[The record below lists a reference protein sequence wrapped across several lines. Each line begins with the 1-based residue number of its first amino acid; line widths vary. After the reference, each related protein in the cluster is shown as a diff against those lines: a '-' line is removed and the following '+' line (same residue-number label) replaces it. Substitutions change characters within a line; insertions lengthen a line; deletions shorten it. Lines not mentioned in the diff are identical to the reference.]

1 MLIRILILCIA
12 ILLVSLLLRLNR
24 RLEGA
29 PSWLRILHYIVF
41 YSALAYVAAF
51 AATFIGLHVFGYR
64 L

>member
-1 MLIRILILCIA
+1 MLIRILILCAA
-12 ILLVSLLLRLNR
+12 ILLISLLLRLNR

-29 PSWLRILHYIVF
+29 PPWLRIAYHIVF
-41 YSALAYVAAF
+41 YGALAFVAAF

>member
-1 MLIRILILCIA
+1 MLIRILILCVA
-12 ILLVSLLLRLNR
+12 ILLISLLLRLNR

-29 PSWLRILHYIVF
+29 PPWLRILHHIVF
-41 YSALAYVAAF
+41 YCALAFVAVF